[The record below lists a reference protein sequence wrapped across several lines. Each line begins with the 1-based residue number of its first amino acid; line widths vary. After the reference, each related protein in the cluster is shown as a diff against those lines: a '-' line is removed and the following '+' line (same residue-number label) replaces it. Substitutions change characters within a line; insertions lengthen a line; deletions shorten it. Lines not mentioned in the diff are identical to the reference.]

1 MRSAILV
8 LLLALAVLPAVSK
21 FAVPVA
27 VADDDDDGGGSGS
40 VSSPG
45 DAFTSPRIRRSL
57 LVAAPVVEAAGEI
70 VVRRLEPLAR
80 DILLARGY
88 AIKAEAGQTVLLT
101 LPRDVDVQGAIA
113 SVAELDPKAVAA
125 PNSYYRNQ
133 QGEAECEAAICAL
146 WETVGIEDACP
157 GTPFI
162 GVVDTGVNL
171 GHEVLAQADITLERF
186 GAAPETPSDSK
197 HGTAVVAL
205 LVGARDSRVPGLMP
219 DARLFVADPFAAVSG
234 DVRADAFGLVTAID
248 ALVAAGVDVIN
259 LSLAG
264 PDNGVLR
271 ATISEAAVTTP
282 MVAAVGNAGPNAEP
296 LFPAGYDEV
305 IAVTAVDSRDR
316 VYRRAVRGS
325 HVDLS
330 APGVQVPTA
339 ASVRGMRPQTGTSF
353 AVPFVTAALAAA
365 KEADP
370 DRPIA
375 DILASL
381 REAATDLGE
390 TGRDDV
396 FGWGKVR
403 LDC

>member
-1 MRSAILV
+1 M
-8 LLLALAVLPAVSK
+8 
-21 FAVPVA
+21 
-27 VADDDDDGGGSGS
+27 
-40 VSSPG
+40 
-45 DAFTSPRIRRSL
+45 
-57 LVAAPVVEAAGEI
+57 
-70 VVRRLEPLAR
+70 VRRLEPLAR

-88 AIKAEAGQTVLLT
+88 AIKAEAGQTLLLT
-101 LPRDVDVQGAIA
+101 LPRDVDVQGA
-113 SVAELDPKAVAA
+113 VAAVADLDPKAVAA

-146 WETVGIEDACP
+146 WEAVGIEDACP

-264 PDNGVLR
+264 PDNGVLH

-282 MVAAVGNAGPNAEP
+282 LVAAVGNAGPNAEP

-305 IAVTAVDSRDR
+305 VAVTAVDSRDR
-316 VYRRAVRGS
+316 AYRRAVRGS

-365 KEADP
+365 RLAEP
-370 DRPIA
+370 ERPLA